1 MIDLFFDL
9 ELWKVKS
16 VISKICRFG
25 TWYDDIIILKSLGY
39 TIRGQ
44 EKHCHCCPNGFKN
57 ALTEQHPEV
66 NSSIGDNSVSE
77 RLGLVMGVEEVGSL
91 VGNWMEI
98 LSRVAST
105 TPFNFIHARVKSES
119 LESNFYM
126 QSDQNLTMA
135 WKKSES
141 RTIFVAGSLSNA
153 PDPLSHHCPGYCN
166 NVQLP

>member
-1 MIDLFFDL
+1 
-9 ELWKVKS
+9 
-16 VISKICRFG
+16 
-25 TWYDDIIILKSLGY
+25 
-39 TIRGQ
+39 
-44 EKHCHCCPNGFKN
+44 
-57 ALTEQHPEV
+57 
-66 NSSIGDNSVSE
+66 
-77 RLGLVMGVEEVGSL
+77 
-91 VGNWMEI
+91 MEI